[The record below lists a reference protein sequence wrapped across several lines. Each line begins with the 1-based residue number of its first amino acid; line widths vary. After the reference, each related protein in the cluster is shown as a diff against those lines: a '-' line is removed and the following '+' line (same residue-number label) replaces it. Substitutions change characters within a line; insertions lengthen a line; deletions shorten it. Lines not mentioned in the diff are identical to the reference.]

1 MDEAIGTAQA
11 ESEAADPAQEAKHD
25 PVYLRKLLPWMETFA
40 SYFDPEVRGF
50 ENIPEDET
58 GLLLVGNHSG
68 GLIVPDTSVF
78 ITAWYRE
85 FGLERPLAGLAHD
98 AMFSIDVIGEF
109 MRNLGEIPANHANAE
124 SALRAG
130 SAVMVYPGGAYDAF
144 RSWRDRNRITFEGH
158 KGFIRLAIRSGVKV
172 VPVVGH
178 GGHDS
183 VFVLARGEGVA
194 RRLGLSKL
202 GLPVVPLLL
211 QFPWGV
217 SLPLLPGIPLPAKI
231 TMQILEP
238 LDWTH
243 YPCEA
248 ADDEEVLQSCYDEIV
263 GRMQETLDALAEEN
277 PQPVAR
283 RLWDLLPA
291 SLGGRDSRETH
302 QS

>member
-1 MDEAIGTAQA
+1 MDETPGYEEVDGEADGPDREIGH
-11 ESEAADPAQEAKHD
+11 DPA
-25 PVYLRKLLPWMETFA
+25 YLEKLLPWMETFA

-50 ENIPEDET
+50 ENIPDDDA

-68 GLIVPDTSVF
+68 GLMVPDTSVF

-98 AMFSIDVIGEF
+98 VMFSFEWIGDF
-109 MRNLGEIPANHANAE
+109 MRSLGEIPANHANAE

-130 SAVMVYPGGAYDAF
+130 SALMVYPGGAYDAF

-158 KGFIRLAIRSGVKV
+158 KGFVRLAIRSRVKV
-172 VPVVGH
+172 VPVVGQ

-183 VFVLARGEGVA
+183 LIVLARGEGVA
-194 RRLGLSKL
+194 RKLGLSKL
-202 GLPVVPLLL
+202 GMQVAPLLW
-211 QFPWGV
+211 QIPWGI

-243 YPCEA
+243 YPPEA
-248 ADDEEVLQSCYDEIV
+248 ADDEEILRSCYDEIV
-263 GRMQETLDALAEEN
+263 ERMQTTLDQLAEEN
-277 PQPVAR
+277 PRPVAR
-283 RLWDLLPA
+283 RLWDLLPS
-291 SLGGRDSRETH
+291 SLRRRDSGEAR
-302 QS
+302 QI

>member
-1 MDEAIGTAQA
+1 MDESTGSADVK
-11 ESEAADPAQEAKHD
+11 SEADGLEQEARHD
-25 PVYLRKLLPWMETFA
+25 PVYLQKLLPWMETFA

-50 ENIPEDET
+50 ENLPDDGA

-85 FGLERPLAGLAHD
+85 FGLERTLVGLAHD
-98 AMFSIDVIGEF
+98 AMFNVNVLGDF

-124 SALRAG
+124 RALRAG

-172 VPVVGH
+172 VPVVGQ

-183 VFVLARGEGVA
+183 VVVLARGEGVA
-194 RRLGLSKL
+194 RKLGISKL
-202 GLPVVPLLL
+202 GLQVAPLLW
-211 QFPWGV
+211 QIPWGI

-243 YPCEA
+243 YPPEA
-248 ADDEEVLQSCYDEIV
+248 ADDEEILRSCYDEIV
-263 GRMQETLDALAEEN
+263 GLMQTTLDELAEEN
-277 PQPVAR
+277 PRPVAR
-283 RLWDLLPA
+283 RLRDLLPA
-291 SLGGRDSRETH
+291 SLGGRDSRKDR